1 MEDGKRRAYISQQAA
16 IRVKKQKDEGVP
28 SKRTGPVNPFTKRK
42 PSDKI
47 DCLPKKP

>member
-16 IRVKKQKDEGVP
+16 IRAKKQKDEGMP
-28 SKRTGPVNPFTKRK
+28 SRRTGPVNPFTKRK
-42 PSDKI
+42 PSYKI